1 MVSGIIGAEQSAGRT
16 SRTRM
21 NVFLIALGCKP
32 NQAEIEAIAR
42 QIQAMGHHVV
52 HAPQQAQW
60 AIVNTCTVTH
70 VAARKSRQ
78 LIRRLRRE
86 CPDLRIGVTGCHA
99 EMSAEQVG
107 AIRGV
112 QLILSNNDKEG
123 IFERIL
129 TLSPEMN
136 ALVAGSAPPPPR
148 RSLLGRTRA
157 LVRIQDGCDNRCA
170 YCIVTIARGPQRSR
184 APEHVLSEISNLL
197 QEGYQEIVLTGV
209 HIGAYGHDSPA
220 KGRPPPS
227 EGWSLAHLVRT
238 ILNDTDVRRLRLS
251 SVEPWDL
258 SSELLSLWPHPRLCR
273 HIHLPLQ
280 SGCDGTLCRMGRR
293 YDTRQYEKLVG
304 EIRRRIPEASI
315 TTDVMVGFPAE
326 SDAEFADSLGFI
338 ERMRFARLHVFRYS
352 RRAGTLAAQMP
363 EQVHPHAAKARSEK
377 LINLGR
383 RMSLDFHQ
391 QFVNMEVEVL
401 FESAH
406 DENGI
411 RVWNGLTDNYL
422 RVVAP
427 SEGDLANVLAT
438 VRCISASEKGLRGEL
453 V

>member
-1 MVSGIIGAEQSAGRT
+1 LA
-16 SRTRM
+16 SRWRGGLAKPAKKM
-21 NVFLIALGCKP
+21 NVFLTALGCKL
-32 NQAEIEAIAR
+32 NQAEIEAMAR
-42 QIQAMGHHVV
+42 RIEATGHQVV
-52 HAPQQAQW
+52 LTPRRAQW

-70 VAARKSRQ
+70 VAGRKSRQ
-78 LIRRLRRE
+78 LIRRLRKE
-86 CPDLRIGVTGCHA
+86 CPDLRIAVTGCHA
-99 EMSAEQVG
+99 EMSPEQVR

-112 QLILSNNDKEG
+112 QLVLSNSDKED

-129 TLSPEMN
+129 ALSPEMDVP
-136 ALVAGSAPPPPR
+136 VARSASPRPR
-148 RSLLGRTRA
+148 RSPLGRTRA

-209 HIGAYGHDSPA
+209 HIGAYGHDSPT
-220 KGRPPPS
+220 KGRLPPS
-227 EGWSLAHLVRT
+227 EGWSLARLVRT
-238 ILNDTDVRRLRLS
+238 ILDGTDVHRLRLS

-258 SSELLSLWPHPRLCR
+258 PEVLSLWPHPRLCR

-280 SGCDGTLCRMGRR
+280 SGCDDTLHRMGRR
-293 YDTRQYEKLVG
+293 YDTRQYEDLVG
-304 EIRRRIPEASI
+304 EIRRRVPEASI
-315 TTDVMVGFPAE
+315 TTDVIVGFPGE
-326 SDAEFADSLGFI
+326 SDAASAGSRAFI

-363 EQVHPHAAKARSEK
+363 NQVHPRVAKARSEH

-383 RMSLDFHQ
+383 RMSLAFHRR
-391 QFVNMEVEVL
+391 FVNTEVEVL
-401 FESAH
+401 FESAR
-406 DENGI
+406 DEKGI

-422 RVVAP
+422 RVSVP
-427 SEGDLANVLAT
+427 SKDELTNVLAT
-438 VRCISASEKGLRGEL
+438 VRCISASEKGLRGKL